1 MRMKPKTI
9 QQIIDGQAIRR
20 PMDKSFNSAV
30 LESKRKPPD
39 SAWWHMRHRP
49 YSMGGDAGDAGG
61 DDKGAA
67 GGLPELPGGDP
78 GAAV

>member
-1 MRMKPKTI
+1 MRMKPKAI
-9 QQIIDGQAIRR
+9 QQIIDGQEHKR

-49 YSMGGDAGDAGG
+49 YSMGGDAGG

-67 GGLPELPGGDP
+67 GGVSQLPGGDP

>member
-1 MRMKPKTI
+1 MKPKTI

-30 LESKRKPPD
+30 LESRYKPPD

-49 YSMGGDAGDAGG
+49 YSMGGDVDG

-67 GGLPELPGGDP
+67 GGVPELPGGDP
-78 GAAV
+78 GVAV

>member
-1 MRMKPKTI
+1 MKPKTI
-9 QQIIDGQAIRR
+9 QQIIEAQEHKR
-20 PMDKSFNSAV
+20 PMNKSFNTTV
-30 LESKRKPPD
+30 LESKRKPPE

-49 YSMGGDAGDAGG
+49 YSMGGDAGG

-67 GGLPELPGGDP
+67 GGVPQLQRGDP

>member
-1 MRMKPKTI
+1 MRMKPKTV
-9 QQIIDGQAIRR
+9 QQIIDGQERRR
-20 PMDKSFNSAV
+20 PLEKGFSAAIV
-30 LESKRKPPD
+30 ESKRRPPE

-49 YSMGGDAGDAGG
+49 YEVGGDANGNDE
-61 DDKGAA
+61 GAA